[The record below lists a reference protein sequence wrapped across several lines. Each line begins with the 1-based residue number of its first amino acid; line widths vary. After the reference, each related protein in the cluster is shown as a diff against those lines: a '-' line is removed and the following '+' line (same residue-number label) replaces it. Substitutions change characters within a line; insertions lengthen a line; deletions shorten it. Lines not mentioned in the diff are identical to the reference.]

1 MSNRL
6 ADLRYGVGAHPVELF
21 GASRA
26 YRVTVRTDSMRP
38 RYKHGEQVY
47 VDLHMQPRPED
58 DVIIQMTDGRR
69 FIREFVRRTDRSV
82 VCKQYNPAQEI
93 EFPAQDVKA
102 VHLIVMVTKARI

>member
-6 ADLRYGVGAHPVELF
+6 ADLRHGVRTRPLDLF
-21 GASRA
+21 GPSAA
-26 YRVTVRTDSMRP
+26 YRVTVKTDSMRP

-47 VDLHMQPRPED
+47 VDPHMPPRPED

-69 FIREFVRRTDRSV
+69 FIREFVRRTGRSI
-82 VCKQYNPAQEI
+82 VCRQYNPVQEI

-102 VHLIVMVTKARI
+102 VHLIVMVRRAHT